1 VRATTVFNRL
11 LRLVGVWV
19 TAVEFVDTDR
29 VVFVDVRLRRRR
41 LECPYCG
48 WTTTAQHNWQPR
60 PSTWR
65 ALDFGV
71 WQVLVRAQLRRLACR
86 PCRRVVVEAVPFARH
101 RSRFVRDFEDLVA
114 WLATTMDK
122 TAITRLCRINWR
134 TVGAIIERVVTDELD
149 DARLDDLFDIGA
161 DEIAYRKQH
170 HYLTLIADHDTATI
184 VWTGTG
190 RDSDALTRFF
200 DELGPDRAA
209 QLQAIS
215 IDMSAAYL
223 KAIREHEHVDATVCF
238 DPFHVVQLAGKALD
252 KIRRGYWNQLRDRAG
267 PDDAR
272 RFKHARWALCKR
284 PEDLTDTQAEQLAA
298 IKRVGGEVWRGYQLK
313 EALRAI
319 FDPDLSL
326 AEATRLLDRFV
337 SWAQR
342 SRLEPF
348 VKLQRTIRTHRD
360 GILAALELGINNGRT
375 EGLNRKVRTITSRA
389 YGFHTPDAVAA
400 MIMLC
405 CGPIQLKL
413 PHEQQSHQ

>member
-1 VRATTVFNRL
+1 VRATTVFNKL

-19 TAVEFVDTDR
+19 SAVELVEAEQT
-29 VVFVDVRLRRRR
+29 VYVDVRLRRRR
-41 LECPYCG
+41 LVCPHCG
-48 WTTTAQHNWQPR
+48 WTTGARHNWQPQ

-71 WQVLVRAQLRRLACR
+71 WQVTVRTRLRRLACR
-86 PCRRVVVEAVPFARH
+86 PCRRVTVEAVPFARH
-101 RSRFVRDFEDLVA
+101 RSRFVRDVEDLVA

-122 TAITRLCRINWR
+122 TAICRLCRVNWR
-134 TVGAIIERVVTDELD
+134 TVGVIITRVVADELD
-149 DARLDDLFDIGA
+149 DTRLDELYDIGA
-161 DEIAYRKQH
+161 DEIAYRKGH
-170 HYLTLIADHDTATI
+170 HYLTLIADHDTARI
-184 VWTGTG
+184 VWTGQG
-190 RDSDALTRFF
+190 RDCDALTRFF

-215 IDMSAAYL
+215 IDMSAPYL
-223 KAIREHEHVDATVCF
+223 KAIREHDHVHATVCF
-238 DPFHVVQLAGKALD
+238 DPFHIVQLAGKALD
-252 KIRRGYWNQLRDRAG
+252 KIRRGYWNDLRERAG

-284 PEDLTDTQAEQLAA
+284 PEDLTDSQRDQLDA
-298 IKRVGGEVWRGYQLK
+298 IKRAGGKVWRSYQLK

-319 FDPDLSL
+319 FDPDLSV

-348 VKLQRTIRTHRD
+348 VKLARTIRKHRD

-413 PHEQQSHQ
+413 PHETQSNQ